1 MGYCVIDENGKLFK
15 INRKGD
21 NGNNKRNSLWGVR
34 TFKSGEPAKGCRI
47 NRSTR
52 RRYSRTHTR
61 ILELRKIMSDMVCKV
76 DENFFARLDESFL
89 WKEDKS
95 DKAKSDYILFADKDC
110 TDKDYYEKYQTIYH
124 LRKHLLGTTEKADAR
139 FIYLALH
146 HMLKYRGN
154 FLYEGQKFTELD
166 DFKIIYEQFLTS
178 LKEYLEIECNY
189 DQISCE
195 EIEEK
200 LKETCDIPI
209 FHDDQH
215 GTAVVTLAALLN
227 ALKLTGKKME
237 EIKVVT
243 SGAGAAG
250 IAIIKLL
257 IAMGLKNVIL
267 CDRKG
272 AIYEGRE
279 GLNKEKEEMAK
290 ITNRNHEAGT
300 LEEVLKGADVF
311 IGVSAPGCVTQDMVR
326 SMNENPILF
335 PMANPTPEIMPDLA
349 KEAGAAVVG
358 TGRSDFP
365 NQINNVLAF
374 PGIFRGALDVRASE
388 INDEMKIAAAKAIAS
403 FVTDDLLSADYIIPS
418 ALDKNVATAV
428 AEAVAKVAKETGVA
442 RI

>member
-1 MGYCVIDENGKLFK
+1 MNFNRKCSENYCLGLDVGTASVGYCVIDENGKLFK

-178 LKEYLEIECNY
+178 LKEYLETECDY
-189 DQISCE
+189 DEISCE
-195 EIEEK
+195 KIEEK
-200 LKETCDIPI
+200 LKE
-209 FHDDQH
+209 
-215 GTAVVTLAALLN
+215 
-227 ALKLTGKKME
+227 KKS
-237 EIKVVT
+237 K
-243 SGAGAAG
+243 
-250 IAIIKLL
+250 
-257 IAMGLKNVIL
+257 
-267 CDRKG
+267 
-272 AIYEGRE
+272 
-279 GLNKEKEEMAK
+279 KEKY
-290 ITNRNHEAGT
+290 N
-300 LEEVLKGADVF
+300 EV
-311 IGVSAPGCVTQDMVR
+311 
-326 SMNENPILF
+326 
-335 PMANPTPEIMPDLA
+335 
-349 KEAGAAVVG
+349 
-358 TGRSDFP
+358 
-365 NQINNVLAF
+365 
-374 PGIFRGALDVRASE
+374 SE
-388 INDEMKIAAAKAIAS
+388 ILKK
-403 FVTDDLLSADYIIPS
+403 LG
-418 ALDKNVATAV
+418 LDKKY
-428 AEAVAKVAKETGVA
+428 AEAVANAIIGYKFNVATIMTDKNLCAETGTDMSVSFA
-442 RI
+442 SADYEAA